1 MTSVIASVL
10 GAFVALTLLG
20 VVFELIRRHRLQERY
35 ALLWIAA
42 SVVLFVLSVSR
53 TLLEAMAA
61 TLGIVYAPALL
72 FAVTTVFA
80 IVMLLHYSTVLSR
93 LVSRNTELAQAV
105 ALLEERIRRLEHGRS
120 VSDDSE

>member
-42 SVVLFVLSVSR
+42 SVVLFVLSVSP